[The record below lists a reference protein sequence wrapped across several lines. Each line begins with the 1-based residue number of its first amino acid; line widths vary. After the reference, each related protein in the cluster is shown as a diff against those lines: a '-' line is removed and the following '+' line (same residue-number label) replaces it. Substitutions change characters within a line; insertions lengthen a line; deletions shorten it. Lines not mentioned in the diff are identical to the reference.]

1 MKRNAK
7 NSFYKIY
14 NKNTSISDIYIYI
27 LAICILCIM
36 IYFDFDKIFYL
47 H

>member
-14 NKNTSISDIYIYI
+14 NKNTSISDIYI

-36 IYFDFDKIFYL
+36 IYFDFDKIFY
-47 H
+47 

>member
-27 LAICILCIM
+27 SNMYIM
-36 IYFDFDKIFYL
+36 YNDLF
-47 H
+47 

>member
-14 NKNTSISDIYIYI
+14 NKNTSINDIYIYI
-27 LAICILCIM
+27 YISNMYIM
-36 IYFDFDKIFYL
+36 YNDSF
-47 H
+47 